1 MSNARGVNARGAL
14 GRYGEELAAR
24 RLTEAGM
31 TVLER
36 NWRCGRTGEIDIV
49 ARDGDALVVCEVKT
63 RRAGAFE
70 HPMAAVT
77 PTKADRLR
85 GLARTLAAGTRRGP
99 TGRRPHRRRGRRPPR
114 ARRTRRGART
124 GGGLMGFARTCS
136 VALVGVEG
144 VIVEVQADLEP
155 GVAAFTLV
163 GLPDKSLTES
173 KDRVR
178 AAVVNSGAE
187 WPQKK
192 LTVGL
197 SPASVPKAG
206 SGFDLAVA
214 CAVLGASERIDP
226 RMLSD
231 IVMIGELGLDGRVRP
246 VRGILPAVLAAA
258 EAGYEQ
264 VVVPECAAAEA
275 SLVPGVSVL
284 GVRTLRQLIAVLA
297 DEPVPD
303 EEPDE
308 GRPDPLMAGLR
319 LPGTGAA
326 TGMHTVGAAQQDQGH
341 DLADVVGQLAARTA
355 VEVAAAGGHH
365 LFLEGP
371 PGAGKTMLAERL
383 PAILPS
389 LAKEESL
396 EVTAVHSVAGLL
408 PAGKPLVD
416 VPPYCAP
423 HHSATM
429 QALVGGGQGVA
440 RPGAVSL
447 AHRGVLFLDETP
459 EFSSQALDALRQ
471 PLEAGH
477 VVIARSAGVVRFPAK
492 FLMVLAANPCPCG
505 RFSRTDDLCECPP
518 AAIRRYQARL
528 SGPLLDRVDLRVE
541 VDRVTRS
548 ELSQSAARGESTA
561 VVAERVRAARERAA
575 LRLAGTLWRTNSEVP
590 GRELRSRWHAA
601 PGAMDE
607 AERSLERGLLT
618 ARGLDRVLRVAW
630 TIADLVGHDRP
641 DAADVNLALQLRTG
655 VPRGMPMAIGALT

>member
-1 MSNARGVNARGAL
+1 
-14 GRYGEELAAR
+14 
-24 RLTEAGM
+24 
-31 TVLER
+31 
-36 NWRCGRTGEIDIV
+36 
-49 ARDGDALVVCEVKT
+49 
-63 RRAGAFE
+63 
-70 HPMAAVT
+70 
-77 PTKADRLR
+77 
-85 GLARTLAAGTRRGP
+85 
-99 TGRRPHRRRGRRPPR
+99 
-114 ARRTRRGART
+114 
-124 GGGLMGFARTCS
+124 MGFARTCS

-144 VIVEVQADLEP
+144 VVVEVQADLEP

-173 KDRVR
+173 RDRVR
-178 AAVVNSGAE
+178 AAVVNSGAS
-187 WPQKK
+187 WPSKK

-214 CAVLGASERIDP
+214 CAVLGAAERIDP
-226 RMLSD
+226 RVLAD

-258 EAGYEQ
+258 DAGYEQ

-284 GVRTLRQLIAVLA
+284 GIRSLRQLIAVLA

-308 GRPDPLMAGLR
+308 PGRPDSLRAGLR
-319 LPGTGAA
+319 VPGAGAA
-326 TGMHTVGAAQQDQGH
+326 TGMQGVGAAQHDH
-341 DLADVVGQLAARTA
+341 DLADVVGQHSARTA

-383 PAILPS
+383 PAVLPR
-389 LAKEESL
+389 LGREESL

-408 PAGKPLVD
+408 PPGKPLID
-416 VPPYCAP
+416 VAPYCAP

-429 QALVGGGQGVA
+429 QSLVGGGQGIA

-459 EFSSQALDALRQ
+459 EFRSQALDALRQ

-477 VVIARSAGVVRFPAK
+477 VVIARSAGVVRFPAR

-505 RFSRTDDLCECPP
+505 RFSQRDALCECPP
-518 AAIRRYQARL
+518 SQIRRYQARL

-541 VDRVTRS
+541 VDPVTRA
-548 ELSQSAARGESTA
+548 ELTRPGARGESTA
-561 VVAERVRAARERAA
+561 TVADRVRAARDRTAA
-575 LRLAGTLWRTNSEVP
+575 RLTGTPWRTNSEVP
-590 GRELRSRWHAA
+590 GRELRNRWQPAS
-601 PGAMDE
+601 GALAE
-607 AERSLERGLLT
+607 AERNLERGALT

-630 TIADLVGHDRP
+630 TVADLAGHDRP
-641 DAADVNLALQLRTG
+641 DAGDVALALQLRTG
-655 VPRGMPMAIGALT
+655 VPRGVPMAIGAPA

>member
-1 MSNARGVNARGAL
+1 
-14 GRYGEELAAR
+14 
-24 RLTEAGM
+24 
-31 TVLER
+31 
-36 NWRCGRTGEIDIV
+36 
-49 ARDGDALVVCEVKT
+49 
-63 RRAGAFE
+63 
-70 HPMAAVT
+70 
-77 PTKADRLR
+77 
-85 GLARTLAAGTRRGP
+85 
-99 TGRRPHRRRGRRPPR
+99 
-114 ARRTRRGART
+114 
-124 GGGLMGFARTCS
+124 MGFARTCS

-144 VIVEVQADLEP
+144 VVVEVQADLEP

-178 AAVVNSGAE
+178 AAVVNSGGE

-226 RMLSD
+226 RVLSD

-284 GVRTLRQLIAVLA
+284 GVRTLRQLIAVLT

-326 TGMHTVGAAQQDQGH
+326 TGMHTSGAAQQDQGH

-365 LFLEGP
+365 VFLEGP

-383 PAILPS
+383 PTVLPK
-389 LAKEESL
+389 LAREESL
-396 EVTAVHSVAGLL
+396 EVTAVHSIAGLL
-408 PAGKPLVD
+408 PPGKPLVD
-416 VPPYCAP
+416 DAPYCAP

-429 QALVGGGQGVA
+429 QSLVGGGQGIA

-518 AAIRRYQARL
+518 ASIRRYQARL

-548 ELSQSAARGESTA
+548 ELAGRGARGESTA
-561 VVAERVRAARERAA
+561 TVADRVRSARERAA
-575 LRLAGTLWRTNSEVP
+575 ERLLGTPWRTNSEVP
-590 GRELRSRWHAA
+590 GRELRSRWHPA

-607 AERSLERGLLT
+607 AERCLERGVLT

-641 DAADVNLALQLRTG
+641 DAMDVNLGLQLRTG
-655 VPRGMPMAIGALT
+655 VPRGVPMAIGALT

>member
-1 MSNARGVNARGAL
+1 
-14 GRYGEELAAR
+14 
-24 RLTEAGM
+24 
-31 TVLER
+31 
-36 NWRCGRTGEIDIV
+36 
-49 ARDGDALVVCEVKT
+49 
-63 RRAGAFE
+63 
-70 HPMAAVT
+70 
-77 PTKADRLR
+77 
-85 GLARTLAAGTRRGP
+85 
-99 TGRRPHRRRGRRPPR
+99 
-114 ARRTRRGART
+114 
-124 GGGLMGFARTCS
+124 MGFARTCS

-144 VIVEVQADLEP
+144 VVVEVQADLEP

-173 KDRVR
+173 RDRVR
-178 AAVVNSGAE
+178 AAVVNSGGE

-214 CAVLGASERIDP
+214 CAVLGAAERIDP
-226 RMLSD
+226 RVLAD

-258 EAGYEQ
+258 DAGYEQ

-284 GVRTLRQLIAVLA
+284 GVRSLRQLIAVLT

-303 EEPDE
+303 EETEEPE
-308 GRPDPLMAGLR
+308 RPDPLLAGLR
-319 LPGTGAA
+319 VPGTGAA
-326 TGMHTVGAAQQDQGH
+326 TAMHSADATRHDQGH
-341 DLADVVGQLAARTA
+341 DLADVVGQLSARTA
-355 VEVAAAGGHH
+355 AEVAAAGGHH

-383 PAILPS
+383 PSILPP
-389 LAKEESL
+389 LDRQASL

-408 PAGKPLVD
+408 PPGKPLID
-416 VPPYCAP
+416 VAPYCAP

-429 QALVGGGQGVA
+429 QALVGGGPGTA

-447 AHRGVLFLDETP
+447 SHRGVLFLDETP
-459 EFSSQALDALRQ
+459 EFSSRALDALRQ

-477 VVIARSAGVVRFPAK
+477 VVIARSAGVVRFPAR

-505 RFSRTDDLCECPP
+505 RFSRTHEQCECPP
-518 AAIRRYQARL
+518 SAIRRYQARL

-541 VDRVTRS
+541 VDRVTRGQLTAS
-548 ELSQSAARGESTA
+548 GARGETTA
-561 VVAERVRAARERAA
+561 TVADRVRTARERAA
-575 LRLAGTLWRTNSEVP
+575 ARLTGTPWRTNSEIP

-607 AERSLERGLLT
+607 AERSLERGALT

-630 TIADLVGHDRP
+630 TVADLTGHDRP
-641 DAADVNLALQLRTG
+641 DAGDVALALQLRTG
-655 VPRGMPMAIGALT
+655 VPRGVPMAIGATA

>member
-1 MSNARGVNARGAL
+1 
-14 GRYGEELAAR
+14 
-24 RLTEAGM
+24 
-31 TVLER
+31 
-36 NWRCGRTGEIDIV
+36 
-49 ARDGDALVVCEVKT
+49 
-63 RRAGAFE
+63 
-70 HPMAAVT
+70 
-77 PTKADRLR
+77 
-85 GLARTLAAGTRRGP
+85 
-99 TGRRPHRRRGRRPPR
+99 
-114 ARRTRRGART
+114 
-124 GGGLMGFARTCS
+124 MGFARTCS

-144 VIVEVQADLEP
+144 VVVEVQADLEP

-163 GLPDKSLTES
+163 GLPDKSLSES
-173 KDRVR
+173 RDRVR
-178 AAVVNSGAE
+178 AAVVNSGGE
-187 WPQKK
+187 WPQRK

-214 CAVLGASERIDP
+214 CAVLGAAERIDP
-226 RMLSD
+226 RVLAD

-284 GVRTLRQLIAVLA
+284 GVRSLRQLIAVLA
-297 DEPVPD
+297 DEPVPE
-303 EEPDE
+303 EEPDDV
-308 GRPDPLMAGLR
+308 GRPDPLLAGLR
-319 LPGTGAA
+319 MPGTGAA
-326 TGMHTVGAAQQDQGH
+326 TGMHGGGAPYDQGH
-341 DLADVVGQLAARTA
+341 DLADVVGQRSARTA

-383 PAILPS
+383 PAVLPR
-389 LAKEESL
+389 LTREESL
-396 EVTAVHSVAGLL
+396 EVTAVHSVSGLL
-408 PAGKPLVD
+408 PTGKPLID
-416 VPPYCAP
+416 VAPYCAP

-429 QALVGGGQGVA
+429 QSLVGGGPGIA

-447 AHRGVLFLDETP
+447 AHRGVLFLDEAP
-459 EFSSQALDALRQ
+459 EFSTQTLDALRQ

-477 VVIARSAGVVRFPAK
+477 VVIARSAGVVRFPAR

-505 RFSRTDDLCECPP
+505 RFSQRDTQCECPP
-518 AAIRRYQARL
+518 SAIRRYHARL

-541 VDRVTRS
+541 VDPVGRH
-548 ELSQSAARGESTA
+548 ELAHRGPGGESTA
-561 VVAERVRAARERAA
+561 TVADRVRAARERAA
-575 LRLAGTLWRTNSEVP
+575 ARLTGTPWRTNSEVP

-601 PGAMDE
+601 TGAMDE
-607 AERSLERGLLT
+607 AERNLERGVLT

-641 DAADVNLALQLRTG
+641 DVTDVALALQLRTG
-655 VPRGMPMAIGALT
+655 VPRGVPMALGALT

>member
-1 MSNARGVNARGAL
+1 
-14 GRYGEELAAR
+14 
-24 RLTEAGM
+24 
-31 TVLER
+31 
-36 NWRCGRTGEIDIV
+36 
-49 ARDGDALVVCEVKT
+49 
-63 RRAGAFE
+63 
-70 HPMAAVT
+70 
-77 PTKADRLR
+77 
-85 GLARTLAAGTRRGP
+85 
-99 TGRRPHRRRGRRPPR
+99 
-114 ARRTRRGART
+114 
-124 GGGLMGFARTCS
+124 MGFARTCS

-144 VIVEVQADLEP
+144 VVVEVQADLEP

-173 KDRVR
+173 RDRVR

-214 CAVLGASERIDP
+214 CAVLGAAERIDP
-226 RMLSD
+226 RVLAD

-258 EAGYEQ
+258 NAGYEQ

-284 GVRTLRQLIAVLA
+284 GVRSLRQLIAVLA
-297 DEPVPD
+297 DEPVPE

-308 GRPDPLMAGLR
+308 PGRPDPLLAGLR
-319 LPGTGAA
+319 VPGTGAA
-326 TGMHTVGAAQQDQGH
+326 TGMHSAGAAQHDAGH
-341 DLADVVGQLAARTA
+341 DLADVVGQLSARTA

-383 PAILPS
+383 PAILPR
-389 LAKEESL
+389 LARQESL

-408 PAGKPLVD
+408 PPGKPLID

-429 QALVGGGQGVA
+429 QSLVGGGPGIA

-447 AHRGVLFLDETP
+447 SHRGVLFLDETP
-459 EFSSQALDALRQ
+459 EFGSQVLDALRQ
-471 PLEAGH
+471 PLESGH

-505 RFSRTDDLCECPP
+505 RFSLNDDFCECPP
-518 AAIRRYQARL
+518 TAVRRYQARL

-541 VDRVTRS
+541 VDRVTRA
-548 ELSQSAARGESTA
+548 ELAERGARGESTA
-561 VVAERVRAARERAA
+561 TVAARVREARERAGV
-575 LRLAGTLWRTNSEVP
+575 RLSGTPWRTNSEVP
-590 GRELRSRWHAA
+590 GRELRSRWHAES
-601 PGAMDE
+601 GAMDE
-607 AERSLERGLLT
+607 AERNLERGVLT

-630 TIADLVGHDRP
+630 TVADLVGHDRP
-641 DAADVNLALQLRTG
+641 DATDVALALQLRTG
-655 VPRGMPMAIGALT
+655 VPRGVPMAIGALT

>member
-1 MSNARGVNARGAL
+1 
-14 GRYGEELAAR
+14 
-24 RLTEAGM
+24 
-31 TVLER
+31 
-36 NWRCGRTGEIDIV
+36 
-49 ARDGDALVVCEVKT
+49 
-63 RRAGAFE
+63 
-70 HPMAAVT
+70 
-77 PTKADRLR
+77 
-85 GLARTLAAGTRRGP
+85 
-99 TGRRPHRRRGRRPPR
+99 
-114 ARRTRRGART
+114 
-124 GGGLMGFARTCS
+124 MGFARTCS

-144 VIVEVQADLEP
+144 VVVEVQADLEP

-173 KDRVR
+173 RDRVR
-178 AAVVNSGAE
+178 AAVVNSGGE

-214 CAVLGASERIDP
+214 CAVLGAAERIDP
-226 RMLSD
+226 RVLAD

-258 EAGYEQ
+258 DAGYEQ

-284 GVRTLRQLIAVLA
+284 GVRSLRQLIAVLT
-297 DEPVPD
+297 DEPVPE

-308 GRPDPLMAGLR
+308 QGRPDPLLAGLR
-319 LPGTGAA
+319 LPGAGSA
-326 TGMHTVGAAQQDQGH
+326 TGMHSVGAAQHDQGH
-341 DLADVVGQLAARTA
+341 DLADVIGQASARTA
-355 VEVAAAGGHH
+355 LEVAAAGGHH

-383 PAILPS
+383 PAVLPP
-389 LAKEESL
+389 LARQESL
-396 EVTAVHSVAGLL
+396 EVTAIHSVAGLL
-408 PAGKPLVD
+408 PPGKPLID
-416 VPPYCAP
+416 LAPYCAP

-429 QALVGGGQGVA
+429 QALVGGGQGIA

-459 EFSSQALDALRQ
+459 EFSSHALDALRQ

-492 FLMVLAANPCPCG
+492 FLMILAANPCPCG
-505 RFSRTDDLCECPP
+505 RFSPRRDNLCECPSSV
-518 AAIRRYQARL
+518 IRRYQARI

-541 VDRVTRS
+541 AEPVTRA
-548 ELSQSAARGESTA
+548 ELALRGARGESTA
-561 VVAERVRAARERAA
+561 AVAGRVRAARERAA
-575 LRLAGTLWRTNSEVP
+575 ARLADTPWRTNAEVP
-590 GRELRSRWHAA
+590 GHELRTRWHAA

-607 AERSLERGLLT
+607 AERGLERGVLT

-630 TIADLVGHDRP
+630 TIADLRGHARP
-641 DAADVNLALQLRTG
+641 DAGDVTLALQLRTG
-655 VPRGMPMAIGALT
+655 VPRGVPMAIGAPA

>member
-1 MSNARGVNARGAL
+1 
-14 GRYGEELAAR
+14 
-24 RLTEAGM
+24 
-31 TVLER
+31 
-36 NWRCGRTGEIDIV
+36 
-49 ARDGDALVVCEVKT
+49 
-63 RRAGAFE
+63 
-70 HPMAAVT
+70 
-77 PTKADRLR
+77 
-85 GLARTLAAGTRRGP
+85 
-99 TGRRPHRRRGRRPPR
+99 
-114 ARRTRRGART
+114 
-124 GGGLMGFARTCS
+124 MGFARTCS

-144 VIVEVQADLEP
+144 VVVEVQADLEP
-155 GVAAFTLV
+155 GIAAFTLV
-163 GLPDKSLTES
+163 GLPDKSLSES
-173 KDRVR
+173 RDRVR
-178 AAVVNSGAE
+178 AAVVNSGGE

-197 SPASVPKAG
+197 SPASVPKCG

-226 RMLSD
+226 RVLPD

-246 VRGILPAVLAAA
+246 VRGVLPAVLAAA
-258 EAGYEQ
+258 DAGYEQ

-284 GVRTLRQLIAVLA
+284 GVRSLRQLIAVLT

-308 GRPDPLMAGLR
+308 QGRPDPLLAGLR
-319 LPGTGAA
+319 MPGTGAA
-326 TGMHTVGAAQQDQGH
+326 TGMHSMGAAQHDHGH
-341 DLADVVGQLAARTA
+341 DLADVVGQLSARTA
-355 VEVAAAGGHH
+355 VEIAAAGGHH

-383 PAILPS
+383 PAILPP
-389 LAKEESL
+389 LGRQESL

-408 PAGKPLVD
+408 PPGKPLID

-429 QALVGGGQGVA
+429 QSLVGGGQGVA

-447 AHRGVLFLDETP
+447 SHRGVLFLDETP
-459 EFSSQALDALRQ
+459 EFSSRALDALRQ

-477 VVIARSAGVVRFPAK
+477 VVIARTAGVVRFPAR

-505 RFSRTDDLCECPP
+505 RFSQTGNSCECSTPM
-518 AAIRRYQARL
+518 IRRYQARL

-541 VDRVTRS
+541 VGRVTRS
-548 ELSQSAARGESTA
+548 ALVEAGTRGDSTST
-561 VVAERVRAARERAA
+561 VADRVRAARERAA
-575 LRLAGTLWRTNSEVP
+575 ARLTGTPWRTNSEVP
-590 GRELRSRWHAA
+590 GRELRSRWYASI
-601 PGAMDE
+601 GAMDE

-641 DAADVNLALQLRTG
+641 DATDVARALQLRTG
-655 VPRGMPMAIGALT
+655 VPQGAPMVIGAMP

>member
-1 MSNARGVNARGAL
+1 
-14 GRYGEELAAR
+14 
-24 RLTEAGM
+24 
-31 TVLER
+31 
-36 NWRCGRTGEIDIV
+36 
-49 ARDGDALVVCEVKT
+49 
-63 RRAGAFE
+63 
-70 HPMAAVT
+70 MA
-77 PTKADRLR
+77 
-85 GLARTLAAGTRRGP
+85 
-99 TGRRPHRRRGRRPPR
+99 
-114 ARRTRRGART
+114 
-124 GGGLMGFARTCS
+124 FARTCA

-144 VIVEVQADLEP
+144 VLVEVQADLEP

-173 KDRVR
+173 RDRVR
-178 AAVVNSGAE
+178 AALVNSGAE

-214 CAVLGASERIDP
+214 CAVLGAAERIDP
-226 RMLSD
+226 RVLAD

-275 SLVPGVSVL
+275 ALVPGVSVL
-284 GVRTLRQLIAVLA
+284 GVRTLRQLIAVLT

-303 EEPDE
+303 EEPDD
-308 GRPDPLMAGLR
+308 GRPDPVAAGLR
-319 LPGTGAA
+319 MPGVGAA
-326 TGMHTVGAAQQDQGH
+326 TGMHSAGAGQHDHGH

-365 LFLEGP
+365 LLLQGP

-383 PAILPS
+383 PGVLPT
-389 LAKEESL
+389 LTRQESL

-416 VPPYCAP
+416 TPPYCAP

-429 QALVGGGQGVA
+429 QALVGGGQGIA

-447 AHRGVLFLDETP
+447 AHRGVLFLDEAP
-459 EFSSQALDALRQ
+459 EFSGQVLDALRQ
-471 PLEAGH
+471 PLESGH
-477 VVIARSAGVVRFPAK
+477 VVIARSAGVVRFPAR
-492 FLMVLAANPCPCG
+492 FLLVIAANPCPCG
-505 RFSRTDDLCECPP
+505 RFSLKDDLCECPP
-518 AAIRRYQARL
+518 ASVRRYQARL

-541 VDRVTRS
+541 ADRVTRA
-548 ELSQSAARGESTA
+548 ELTERGARGESTA
-561 VVAERVRAARERAA
+561 VVADRVREARARAA
-575 LRLAGTLWRTNSEVP
+575 LRLAGTPWRTNSEIP

-607 AERSLERGLLT
+607 AERGLERGVLT

-630 TIADLVGHDRP
+630 TVADLLGHDRP
-641 DAADVNLALQLRTG
+641 DAVDVALALQLRTG
-655 VPRGMPMAIGALT
+655 VPRGVPMAIGALS